1 MGGDVGIL
9 QGLRPGDLGAIVKLH
24 GEYYHR
30 YNGFDTTFEPYVAMP
45 LSELVLRHSPKEC
58 VWVVESSGAVKG
70 CIAIADNGGGLA
82 RLHWFLVDESLQGLG
97 LGRRLIDSAL
107 HFAREQGYLAIVL
120 WTVDL
125 QDRAI
130 HLYRQNGFVLVSE
143 ERQRLWG
150 REMLQQCYRLELASV
165 AASISTP

>member
-1 MGGDVGIL
+1 MGAEIVIRCGMK
-9 QGLRPGDLGAIVKLH
+9 PGDLGAIVTLH
-24 GEYYHR
+24 GEYYYRH
-30 YNGFDTTFEPYVAMP
+30 NGFDTTFEPYVAMP
-45 LSELVLRHSPKEC
+45 LSELVLRQSSKEC
-58 VWVVESSGAVKG
+58 VWVIESNGAVKG

-82 RLHWFLVDESLQGLG
+82 QLRWFLVDESLQGLG

-125 QDRAI
+125 QDKAI

-143 ERQRLWG
+143 KRHRLWG
-150 REMLQQCYRLELASV
+150 RDLVEQSYRLDLAGATSRR
-165 AASISTP
+165 ST

>member
-1 MGGDVGIL
+1 MGAEIV
-9 QGLRPGDLGAIVKLH
+9 LRSGMKPGDLGAIVKLH

-30 YNGFDTTFEPYVAMP
+30 HNGFDTTFEPYVAMP
-45 LSELVLRHSPKEC
+45 LSELVLRHSSKEC
-58 VWVVESSGAVKG
+58 VWVVESGGAVKG

-82 RLHWFLVDESLQGLG
+82 RLHWFLVEESLQGLG

-107 HFAREQGYLAIVL
+107 HFAREQGYVAIVL
-120 WTVDL
+120 WTIDM
-125 QDRAI
+125 QHRAI

-150 REMLQQCYRLELASV
+150 RELLQQCYRLELVNTTSGT
-165 AASISTP
+165 ST